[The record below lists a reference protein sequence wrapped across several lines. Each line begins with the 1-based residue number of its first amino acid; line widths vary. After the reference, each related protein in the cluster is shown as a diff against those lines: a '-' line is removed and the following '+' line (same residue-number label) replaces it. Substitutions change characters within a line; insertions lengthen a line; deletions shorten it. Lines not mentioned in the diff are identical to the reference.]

1 MRFVSFS
8 TSELPRPHLGIVRD
22 NEAVD
27 VDLAGQALKLSVP
40 DQMLDLIANYE
51 QYSDALQAIIDK
63 AANRHFTEVRTFSDI
78 GAAHTLDEVQLAAP
92 IPQPRKNV
100 MCLAVN
106 YKEHAQETGQM
117 RGQSSEVPEI
127 PVFFTKATTTINSP
141 YGEIVVDPSVSSEI
155 DWEVELAVIIGK
167 RGKNIRAEDAL
178 SYVFGY
184 TVLNDITARDL
195 QMRHKQFFK
204 GKSLDGSC
212 PMGPWIVTADEI
224 VDPHNLA
231 LRLRVN
237 GETKQDSNTGLMI
250 FSINQALSILSAGMT
265 LEPGDI
271 IATGTPSGVG
281 FSRTPPEFLKPGDV
295 VEAEV
300 EGIGLIKNTFNAKRT

>member
-8 TSELPRPHLGIVRD
+8 TSEIPRPHLGIVRD
-22 NEAVD
+22 NEVVD

-51 QYSDALQAIIDK
+51 QYSSALQAILDK
-63 AANRHFTEVRTFSDI
+63 AAQRRFTEVRTFADI
-78 GAAHTLDEVQLAAP
+78 GAAHTLDEVQLSAP

-100 MCLAVN
+100 LCLAVN
-106 YKEHAQETGQM
+106 YSEHARETAHI
-117 RGQSSEVPEI
+117 RGQSGDAPEI
-127 PVFFTKATTTINSP
+127 PIFFTKATTTINSP
-141 YGEIVVDPSVSSEI
+141 YGEIVIDPAVSSAI

-167 RGKNIRAEDAL
+167 QGKNIPAEDAL
-178 SYVFGY
+178 SHVFGY

-212 PMGPWIVTADEI
+212 PMGPWVVTADEI
-224 VDPHNLA
+224 ADPQNLA

-237 GETKQDSNTGLMI
+237 GETKQDSNTSMMI
-250 FSINQALSILSAGMT
+250 FSISQCISVLSAGMT

-281 FSRTPPEFLKPGDV
+281 FSRNPPEFLKPGDV

-300 EGIGLIKNTFNAKRT
+300 EHIGVIRNTVV